1 MSCCCRRGCRS
12 ALSTSPTTTRRRQVP
27 PGAPAR
33 RLPRGVSSMQ
43 IQYMMNTPP
52 ACVPGTESL
61 ENAARHMAD
70 TGVGALPV
78 VDGDRVIGVVTDRDL
93 VVRAMAR
100 GRSPQT
106 PVKEVMSTDPVTVEA
121 DTAVAVAILIMRS
134 VQVRHLPVVAEGR
147 LIGMIAFDDL
157 FWQLTQELS
166 DLAAVVD
173 AARKVPQVFHGTEKA
188 PLLDG

>member
-1 MSCCCRRGCRS
+1 
-12 ALSTSPTTTRRRQVP
+12 
-27 PGAPAR
+27 
-33 RLPRGVSSMQ
+33 MQ

-52 ACVPGTESL
+52 VCVPATASL
-61 ENAARHMAD
+61 ENAALRMAD
-70 TGVGALPV
+70 AGVGALPV

-100 GRSPQT
+100 GRSAQM
-106 PVKEVMSTDPVTVEA
+106 PVGEVMSTDPVTIEA

-134 VQVRHLPVVAEGR
+134 VRARHLPVVAEGR
-147 LIGMIAFDDL
+147 LVGMIAFDDV

-173 AARKVPQVFHGTEKA
+173 AARKIPQVFRGTDKA
-188 PLLDG
+188 PLLDC

>member
-1 MSCCCRRGCRS
+1 
-12 ALSTSPTTTRRRQVP
+12 
-27 PGAPAR
+27 
-33 RLPRGVSSMQ
+33 MQ

-52 ACVPGTESL
+52 VCVSEAESL

-70 TGVGALPV
+70 AGVGALPV
-78 VDGDRVIGVVTDRDL
+78 IDGDRVIGVVTERDL

-100 GRSPQT
+100 GLST
-106 PVKEVMSTDPVTVEA
+106 GSPVKGVMSTDPVTVEA

-134 VQVRHLPVVAEGR
+134 ARVRHLPVVAEGR
-147 LIGMIAFDDL
+147 LIGIVSFDDL

-166 DLAAVVD
+166 DLAVVVD
-173 AARKVPQVFHGTEKA
+173 AARKVPQVFHGTDKA